1 MPGKP
6 VERRSVPRI
15 SADQPGPIAHW
26 RRRGEW
32 DFPLPAALPGASATR
47 CEALL
52 KTSFVGIPAG
62 GPVVCRT
69 NGPAPAPG
77 SDDICERSRRFRS
90 LRSLKPNYSVLGEA
104 GR

>member
-1 MPGKP
+1 MTKDARRTGRPS
-6 VERRSVPRI
+6 RRSVRYRYPLRYPVI
-15 SADQPGPIAHW
+15 EAGQERPAILAFAAILAAGP
-26 RRRGEW
+26 
-32 DFPLPAALPGASATR
+32 L
-47 CEALL
+47 
-52 KTSFVGIPAG
+52 
-62 GPVVCRT
+62 VCRT